1 VKHSKK
7 QAGQIVIITLL
18 ILGVFSVI
26 GASVVTQVIYEQ
38 KKATLEQKSKEAYY
52 AAESGIEDALKKIL
66 EGDNPD
72 GSINVGR
79 ANVDVSTNIQ
89 SGQTHFTL
97 PVKLNSGEGFIFNL
111 NGYNQNQVRLCWD
124 KPNTSF
130 VAAHY
135 YTDNGVR
142 KLYRAYVINSSA
154 SQNPRFINGTSGV
167 SSGCANGEITT
178 NYSTT
183 LALPTIIPTVNHNY
197 LVLFPAYQNEVGV
210 VFNSIN
216 NATFPAQGTKITSQ
230 AQVQELDNQ
239 IVRELNYFISVTS
252 AGSNAYAPLYFM
264 QPVYVLGGITY
275 APGKNW

>member
-1 VKHSKK
+1 M
-7 QAGQIVIITLL
+7 IITLL